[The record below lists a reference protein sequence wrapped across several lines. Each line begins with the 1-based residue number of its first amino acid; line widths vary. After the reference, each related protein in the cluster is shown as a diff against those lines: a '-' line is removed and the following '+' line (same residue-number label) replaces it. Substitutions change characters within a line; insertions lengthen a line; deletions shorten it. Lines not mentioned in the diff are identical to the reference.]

1 MKRTKSIHHAS
12 FRKSWSARH
21 LTPVA
26 LAVTAVFMLAGCEKS
41 DETVSLYQNADDCSA
56 ANPGKSAECTTAY
69 NNALKEAERTA
80 PKYATREDCV
90 AEFGEGQCQQAP
102 AQAGMAP
109 ENQAQA
115 QQSSGSFWMPLMAGY
130 MMGRLMGGGAGFA
143 QQPSPNRAP
152 CSVALPVL
160 QHVRW
165 AADTH
170 GKSQYYR
177 APGLAR

>member
-1 MKRTKSIHHAS
+1 
-12 FRKSWSARH
+12 
-21 LTPVA
+21 
-26 LAVTAVFMLAGCEKS
+26 MLAGCEKS

-90 AEFGEGQCQQAP
+90 ADLVKVSASRPP

-115 QQSSGSFWMPLMAGY
+115 QQSSGSFWMPLMA
-130 MMGRLMGGGAGFA
+130 
-143 QQPSPNRAP
+143 
-152 CSVALPVL
+152 V
-160 QHVRW
+160 
-165 AADTH
+165 T
-170 GKSQYYR
+170 
-177 APGLAR
+177 

>member
-130 MMGRLMGGGAGFA
+130 MMGRLMAAA
-143 QQPSPNRAP
+143 QALRNSRCLARKTRPALHTANIPMRQVKTTARRNRAG
-152 CSVALPVL
+152 
-160 QHVRW
+160 Q
-165 AADTH
+165 
-170 GKSQYYR
+170 
-177 APGLAR
+177 